1 MSIGQPMGTGSSERA
16 ALGTKW
22 SLTLV
27 VHEEE
32 GTHPSL
38 QVLPH
43 FALHPPDPSV
53 RGLHL
58 HRPEDTWPGMES
70 RAEGINQS

>member
-1 MSIGQPMGTGSSERA
+1 MGTGSSERA
-16 ALGTKW
+16 ALGTKG

-53 RGLHL
+53 
-58 HRPEDTWPGMES
+58 
-70 RAEGINQS
+70 

>member
-1 MSIGQPMGTGSSERA
+1 MPIGQPMGTGSSEHA

-32 GTHPSL
+32 GTHPGL

>member
-1 MSIGQPMGTGSSERA
+1 MPIGQPMGTGSSERA

-58 HRPEDTWPGMES
+58 HCPKDTWPGMES